1 MESRG
6 HSRTTIT
13 PKKFF
18 IPKSDLNHAYLS
30 KPIVI
35 YTAVPFGD
43 DQIAYEGA
51 TSHKHRTVFRSLLIL
66 MLGGII
72 GYMTTWYFLEVLG
85 R

>member
-1 MESRG
+1 METRG
-6 HSRTTIT
+6 HLRPTNT
-13 PKKFF
+13 PNKFVL
-18 IPKSDLNHAYLS
+18 PKSDLNHSYMT

-43 DQIAYEGA
+43 DQIAYDGA
-51 TSHKHRTVFRSLLIL
+51 ISHKYRTVFRSLVIL

-72 GYMTTWYFLEVLG
+72 GYMSTWYFLEVLG